1 MIYYG
6 LLPQKESAVERC
18 SDNLKSGYMK
28 PRVIILLIPV
38 LISILPFSGLSGQEK
53 SANYG
58 NIPDE
63 LVAYDKYMKAYKYHF
78 LEPTQFYGAGRE
90 KLPPTD
96 LKEVRIGFL
105 GPMEGSVIQPLGK
118 QMLQGSMLA
127 IEEANKKGGY
137 KGILFKLMIHNDAG
151 LWGAAANEVV
161 KMDDEKVWAF
171 LGTIDDNN
179 SHIAIRATLKL
190 EILNMNTGDPDPTF
204 TETAIPWVVRNIP
217 DDRQSGYVL
226 VARIF
231 KRDKHRRVAVIRA
244 NNRYGRVGILHFNR
258 SATRVGY
265 PIIIEERFNDGE
277 TDFTAQLE
285 RIQKTSPDAIALW
298 GNAKESALILKQI
311 RDLGMK
317 QPVYGSDRMVSQEF
331 LSLAGS
337 LAEGVVTT
345 CQYNPDSDD
354 PKLKAFKA
362 NYLKRFGMEPDVF
375 AAHAY
380 DGMNMLIEAIQKV
393 GLNRVLIRDVLTDM
407 KTFQGYQGVTG
418 KVIFDA
424 TWNNIRP
431 VFIAEVTNGKFKFSP
446 SPPLEK
452 SEQIYKKPISGYS
465 Y

>member
-1 MIYYG
+1 
-6 LLPQKESAVERC
+6 
-18 SDNLKSGYMK
+18 MK
-28 PRVIILLIPV
+28 PRITILSVLV
-38 LISILPFSGLSGQEK
+38 LICLLPFSFLNGQEK
-53 SANYG
+53 IKNYA

-78 LEPTQFYGAGRE
+78 LEPIQFYGAGRE
-90 KLPPTD
+90 KLPPAD

-105 GPMEGSVIQPLGK
+105 GPLEGSVILSLGK
-118 QMLQGSMLA
+118 QMLQGTQLA

-137 KGILFKLMIHNDAG
+137 KGIPYKLMIHNDVG

-171 LGTIDDNN
+171 IGTIDDNN
-179 SHIAIRATLKL
+179 SHIAIRAALKL

-204 TETAIPWVVRNIP
+204 TETNIPWVVRNIP

-226 VARIF
+226 VDRIF
-231 KRDKHRRVAVIRA
+231 KKDKHSRVAVMRA

-265 PIIIEERFNDGE
+265 PIIIEERFKDGD
-277 TDFTAQLE
+277 TDFNAQLE
-285 RIQKTSPDAIALW
+285 RIKKISPDAIVLW
-298 GNAKESALILKQI
+298 GNAKESALILKRI
-311 RDLGMK
+311 RELGMN
-317 QPVYGSDRMVSQEF
+317 QPVYGSDRMVSPEF
-331 LSLAGS
+331 LEIAGP
-337 LAEGVVTT
+337 LAEGIVTT
-345 CQYNPDSDD
+345 CQYNPDADD

-362 NYLKRFGMEPDVF
+362 AYLKRFGQEPDVF

-380 DGMNMLIEAIQKV
+380 DGTNMLLDAIQKV
-393 GLNRVLIRDVLTDM
+393 GLNRVLIRDILTDL

-418 KVIFDA
+418 KVTFDA

-431 VFIAEVTNGKFKFSP
+431 IFIAEVHSGKFKFSP
-446 SPPLEK
+446 APSLEK
-452 SEQIYKKPISGYS
+452 SDQIYKKPKSGYS

>member
-1 MIYYG
+1 MNMKSLFRIPISFLF
-6 LLPQKESAVERC
+6 LLT
-18 SDNLKSGYMK
+18 
-28 PRVIILLIPV
+28 
-38 LISILPFSGLSGQEK
+38 FSLSYGQEK
-53 SANYG
+53 KVNYG

-78 LEPTQFYGAGRE
+78 IEPIKFYGAGRE

-96 LKEVRIGFL
+96 LTEVRLGFL
-105 GPMEGSVIQPLGK
+105 GPLEGSILVSLGK

-137 KGILFKLMIHNDAG
+137 KGLPFKLMVHNDVG

-161 KMDDEKVWAF
+161 KMDDEKVWAW
-171 LGTIDDNN
+171 LGSIDDIV
-179 SHIAIRATLKL
+179 SHVAIRATLKL
-190 EILNMNTGDPDPTF
+190 EIPMICTGDPDPTF
-204 TETAIPWVVRNIP
+204 TETNIPWVIRTIP
-217 DDRQSGYVL
+217 DDRQSSYAL
-226 VARIF
+226 VNQVF
-231 KRDKHRRVAVIRA
+231 TKDGHKRVAMIRA
-244 NNRYGRVGILHFNR
+244 NNRYGRVGTLHFNR
-258 SATRVGY
+258 TATRLGF
-265 PIIIEERFNDGE
+265 PITIEERFSDGE
-277 TDFTAQLE
+277 TDFKAQLE
-285 RIQKTSPDAIALW
+285 RIKKTSPDAIMLW

-317 QPVYGSDRMVSQEF
+317 QPVYGSDRIVSQEF
-331 LSLAGS
+331 LSTAGN
-337 LAEGVVTT
+337 LAEGVVAT
-345 CQYNPDSDD
+345 CQYNPDADD

-393 GLNRVLIRDVLTDM
+393 GLNRVLIRDILTDM

-418 KVIFDA
+418 NVIFDA

-431 VFIAEVTNGKFKFSP
+431 IFIAEVTNGKFKFSP
-446 SPPLEK
+446 APPLEK
-452 SEQIYKKPISGYS
+452 SEQIYKKPKSGYS